1 MPEYSTI
8 KIKRRRVGSAGAPS
22 SLKNGELAFNEIN
35 DVLYYG
41 SGENGA
47 GDATNIIP
55 IGGREYYTISYDINT
70 PESLVGG
77 EDVNYFTVPFN
88 LNVVAWTLLA
98 TVTGSVLL
106 DIQTCD
112 YDNYP
117 NMVSICNGNK
127 PFITNDI
134 KNRDLDV
141 LDWEEYLQKD
151 NILIIKALSAEN
163 IDRVTVLLKCERV

>member
-1 MPEYSTI
+1 MPETSTI
-8 KIKRRRVGSAGAPS
+8 KIKRRKNGSSGPPS

-35 DVLYYG
+35 SVLYYG
-41 SGENGA
+41 SGESGN

-77 EDVNYFTVPFN
+77 EDVNYFTVPYN
-88 LNVVAWTLLA
+88 LNVVGWTLLA
-98 TVTGSVLL
+98 SVTGSVLL
-106 DIQTCD
+106 DIQTCS

-127 PFITNDI
+127 PYIYNDT

-141 LDWEEYLQKD
+141 QDWEEYLQQD
-151 NILIIKALSAEN
+151 NILIIKALSADT